1 MSGRSG
7 GRVQR
12 GGAIVAAAAMCLV
25 ACERP
30 LSGADGGAPDGDGG
44 VPAVSSA
51 AEVAVPRAA
60 ARTGMAVLGPVER
73 RVPLLVVPG
82 DALVEV
88 DGQTAYRRDGA
99 IDIVG
104 KVGDQR
110 WVRVWKGAK
119 AAEKPVLIQ
128 ENQPSPPVIDLN
140 EALPPRPAPKAPK
153 RPARFG
159 GFDDG

>member
-1 MSGRSG
+1 M
-7 GRVQR
+7 V
-12 GGAIVAAAAMCLV
+12 AMCLV
-25 ACERP
+25 ACGRP
-30 LSGADGGAPDGDGG
+30 TAGADGGVPGADGGAP
-44 VPAVSSA
+44 AVSSA
-51 AEVAVPRAA
+51 VSAALPRAA
-60 ARTGMAVLGPVER
+60 ARTGMAVLGPDER

-88 DGQTAYRRDGA
+88 NGQTAYRRDGA
-99 IDIVG
+99 IDLVG

-128 ENQPSPPVIDLN
+128 ENQPSPPFIDLN
-140 EALPPRPAPKAPK
+140 EAPPPRPAPKAPK